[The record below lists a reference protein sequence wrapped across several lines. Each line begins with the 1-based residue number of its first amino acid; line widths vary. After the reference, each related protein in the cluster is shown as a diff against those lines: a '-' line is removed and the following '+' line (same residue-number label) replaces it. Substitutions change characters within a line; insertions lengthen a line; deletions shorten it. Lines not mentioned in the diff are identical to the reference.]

1 MTKAELM
8 ARLEEIADAEFGGHF
23 TVMKFTTNWRVSF
36 GIPRMNYNDVP
47 VNERLEMCV
56 GKTFEEAAMAAIETR
71 REAMCVTWVKA
82 NRREKEMCAE
92 IDARSEEEIAADE
105 AELLRFYEQQ
115 QPPS

>member
-1 MTKAELM
+1 
-8 ARLEEIADAEFGGHF
+8 
-23 TVMKFTTNWRVSF
+23 
-36 GIPRMNYNDVP
+36 
-47 VNERLEMCV
+47 
-56 GKTFEEAAMAAIETR
+56 MAAIETR

-82 NRREKEMCAE
+82 NRREKEMSAE